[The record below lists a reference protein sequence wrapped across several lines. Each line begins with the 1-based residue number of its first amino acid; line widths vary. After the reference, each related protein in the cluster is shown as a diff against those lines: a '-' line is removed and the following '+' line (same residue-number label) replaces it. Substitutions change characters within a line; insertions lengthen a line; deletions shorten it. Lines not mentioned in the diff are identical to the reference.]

1 MKNNFFLLLILFA
14 QMLIAQ
20 DIRGIM
26 LFNPET
32 NDETPVIS
40 NNQQLILKFDDLTN
54 ASTVYRYTI
63 KHYDRNWNDD
73 GLFFTEFA
81 KGPMNGLIDQFQYS
95 FNTYQ
100 KYTHYEL
107 QFPNDKI
114 QPLISGNFEL
124 IVYKDSPSKPL
135 FKKRFMVVENQ
146 ATLAVDVSR
155 ITNSTNPQLNQR
167 IQVQAVGLNDV
178 LSRNLNSV
186 SLTVLQNNNWREMLS
201 NLRPTSSLG
210 NKILFQQ
217 MALAFPGNNEFYY
230 FNNRTIDQSYDMVSK
245 AENQDGILHTY
256 LAPVWAFPLNYQYQP
271 DVNGAYYFRS
281 SRGGNER
288 DANREG
294 DYSWVHFFLE
304 SEPVDKKIYVLGG
317 FNDYL
322 PSEEAQMKYNDQLK
336 AYEAKMY
343 LKQGFY
349 NYLLATDS
357 GDGKLNFGEING
369 NFWQTEN
376 LYQALLYY
384 QPFGRN
390 YDGLMGYG
398 EFRTPVK

>member
-1 MKNNFFLLLILFA
+1 MKNFFFLIFSLIST
-14 QMLIAQ
+14 LIFSQ

-40 NNQQLILKFDDLTN
+40 KNQQLILKFDDLSN
-54 ASTVYRYTI
+54 SSTVYRYTI
-63 KHYDRNWNDD
+63 KHYDRNWKED

-114 QPLISGNFEL
+114 QPIISGNFEL
-124 IVYKDSPSKPL
+124 IVYKDSPSQPL
-135 FKKRFMVVENQ
+135 FTKRFMVSENQ
-146 ATLAVDVSR
+146 ATVAVDVSR
-155 ITNSTNPQLNQR
+155 ITNSSNPEINQR
-167 IQVQAVGLNDV
+167 VQVQAVGLNDL
-178 LSRNLNSV
+178 LSKNINSV
-186 SLTVLQNNNWREMLS
+186 SLHVMQNNNWNQTLT
-201 NLRPTSSLG
+201 NLRPSSSLG
-210 NKILFQQ
+210 NIILFQQ
-217 MALAFPGNNEFYY
+217 MQLAFPGNNEFYY
-230 FNNRTIDQSYDMVSK
+230 FNNRSIDQAYDMIAK
-245 AENQDGILHTY
+245 AENQDGVLHTY
-256 LAPVWAFPLNYQYQP
+256 LFPVWAFPLNYQYQP

-281 SRGGNER
+281 SRSGNER

-304 SEPVDKKIYVLGG
+304 SQPVDKKIYVLGG
-317 FNDYL
+317 FNNFQ
-322 PSEEAQMKYNDQLK
+322 PSQEAEMKYNEVAK
-336 AYEAKMY
+336 GYEAKIY

-349 NYLLATDS
+349 NYILATDS
-357 GDGKLNFGEING
+357 GNGKLNFGEVNG

-390 YDGLMGYG
+390 YDGLLGYG